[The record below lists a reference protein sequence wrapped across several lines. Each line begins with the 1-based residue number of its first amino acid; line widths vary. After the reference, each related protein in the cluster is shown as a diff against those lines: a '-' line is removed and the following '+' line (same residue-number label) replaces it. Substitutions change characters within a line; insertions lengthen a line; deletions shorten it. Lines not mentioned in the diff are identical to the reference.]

1 MKITQKIIRNVSLTA
16 HPKGCAQDVADQIAW
31 VRKACGGGLDGYELL
46 DRDHAPKKVLI
57 IGGSTG
63 YGLASRIVAGFCGGA
78 DTIQVSFEREPSEKK
93 PATPGWYNTAA
104 FEKYAQQEGLYAGS
118 VFGDA
123 FSHEI
128 KDKTLD
134 LVEKHLGTVDLVV
147 YSLASPMRRDP
158 ETGETYTSVIKP
170 IGETYRAKTVDVFT
184 GEISQAVVEPA
195 DEKQIRE
202 TVKVMGGEDWM
213 LWIDALVERG
223 LLSEHAVTTAFSYI
237 GPEIT
242 YPVYRAGTIGRA
254 KEHLEQSA
262 REIEKKLSAVG
273 GHAYVSVN
281 KALVTRASSVIPVVP
296 LYISILYK
304 VMKDKDL
311 HEGCIEQMYRLW
323 SQRLYAGTEVPVDDA
338 GRIRLDDWEMR
349 EDVQK
354 QVEQAWERITQE
366 NLLESTDLEGFR
378 KEYERIHGFGIQ
390 SVDYEEDLDPRR
402 ID

>member
-16 HPKGCAQDVADQIAW
+16 HPKGCARDVADQISW
-31 VRKACGGGLDGYELL
+31 VKEACSGELDGYEIMGSGQL
-46 DRDHAPKKVLI
+46 PKKVLI

-63 YGLASRIVAGFCGGA
+63 YGLASRIVAGFCAGA
-78 DTIQVSFEREPSEKK
+78 DSIQVSFEREPTEKK
-93 PATPGWYNTAA
+93 TATPGWYNTAA
-104 FEKYAQQEGLYAGS
+104 FEKYARQKGLYAES

-123 FSHEI
+123 FSHEV

-134 LVEKHLGTVDLVV
+134 LVEQNLGTVDLVV
-147 YSLASPMRRDP
+147 YSLASPMRKDP

-184 GEISQAVVEPA
+184 GNISEAVVEPA

-213 LWIDALVERG
+213 LWMDALLERG

-242 YPVYRAGTIGRA
+242 FPVYRAGTIGQA
-254 KEHLEQSA
+254 KEHLEKSA
-262 REIEKKLSAVG
+262 RSIEKKLSALG

-304 VMKDKDL
+304 VMKSKGL

-323 SQRLYAGTEVPVDDA
+323 SQRLYTGKDVPVDEA

-354 QVEQAWERITQE
+354 QVEQAWGRITRE
-366 NLLESTDLEGFR
+366 NLLDLADLEGFR